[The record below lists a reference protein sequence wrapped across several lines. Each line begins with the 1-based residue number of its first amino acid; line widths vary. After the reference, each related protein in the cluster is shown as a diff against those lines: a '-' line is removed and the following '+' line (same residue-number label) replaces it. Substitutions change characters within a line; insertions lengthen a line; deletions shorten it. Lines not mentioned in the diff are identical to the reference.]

1 MMWVERREYIKGRSM
16 SGSCAYAGRDTAEN
30 ECIKFYGGF
39 EREKQH
45 DVIWAIQWVEI

>member
-1 MMWVERREYIKGRSM
+1 M